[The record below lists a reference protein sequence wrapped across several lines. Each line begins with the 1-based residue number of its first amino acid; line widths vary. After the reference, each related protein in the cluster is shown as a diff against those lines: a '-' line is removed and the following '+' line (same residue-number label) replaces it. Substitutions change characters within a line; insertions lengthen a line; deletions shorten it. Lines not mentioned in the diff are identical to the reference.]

1 VTHVQ
6 KDDDLVYA
14 TKRCPECFGYT
25 ELDAKRC
32 PMCKT
37 RLGKVQKHGMAKRT
51 VNWNA
56 YVVFL
61 VAFLAFAP
69 HPIYIFTRIRA
80 ILKNIIRCYS
90 ILPRGNYLPTS

>member
-14 TKRCPECFGYT
+14 TKRCPECFAYT

-51 VNWNA
+51 VNWSA

-61 VAFLAFAP
+61 VAFLAFAA
-69 HPIYIFTRIRA
+69 YMWWAFF
-80 ILKNIIRCYS
+80 
-90 ILPRGNYLPTS
+90 